1 MIPVVYY
8 KSSTRMSLGKRPE
21 AVKPC
26 LEGSGHDQNKMA
38 LICFFFAGKKEN
50 LPAGEEQHSRLLEC
64 AIILA

>member
-8 KSSTRMSLGKRPE
+8 ESSTRMSLGKRPE

-26 LEGSGHDQNKMA
+26 LEGDKKDFEEQNAVQNEKFS
-38 LICFFFAGKKEN
+38 LWEKV
-50 LPAGEEQHSRLLEC
+50 QHSRLLEC